1 MFGSVCVYMRVRIF
15 TLNMGTDVE
24 MWIRLSCLG
33 YHWCDE
39 VLVQDRGCMI
49 ITVGSNKKY

>member
-1 MFGSVCVYMRVRIF
+1 MFGSVCVYMRVRLF

-33 YHWCDE
+33 YHCGVMRSQSRIEDA
-39 VLVQDRGCMI
+39 
-49 ITVGSNKKY
+49 